1 MNRDLSLFGMC
12 HVAKRS
18 ALAAFFGA
26 LAALSLPHPAQAQD
40 TYPSKPIRI
49 VVGFAPGGLTDIYA
63 RLFANHLQ
71 SKYAQPVIVDNKPG
85 AATIVGTQIVAK
97 APPDGYTLCFCVTNV
112 MTNQFFRT
120 ELPYKVEELTPVA
133 LGFRST
139 TVLIVPNDSPFQTVD
154 QLVAYAKKNPGKL
167 NYSTTGSGGAT
178 HLVGEL
184 FASVAGI
191 QAVPVAYKGAAPAT
205 MAVGTKEVQYAFSAI
220 ATAKPLLQDK
230 RVRALAVAE
239 EERVPAVHE
248 VPTMAEAGYKGVAT
262 GVWYGLM
269 APTGTPRRVIE
280 LLNREMNAFFTS
292 KPIQDRLIAGGE
304 RPLGNATPEQM
315 AEYIA
320 KDTELMRKI
329 IQPLNLKLE

>member
-1 MNRDLSLFGMC
+1 MRLHRTRNLLC
-12 HVAKRS
+12 
-18 ALAAFFGA
+18 AAFG
-26 LAALSLPHPAQAQD
+26 AALLASTLIAPAAAQQA
-40 TYPSKPIRI
+40 YPTKPIRL
-49 VVGFAPGGLTDIYA
+49 VVGFAPGGLTDVYA
-63 RLFANHLQ
+63 RLFASHLQ
-71 SKYAQPVIVDNKPG
+71 TKYGQPVVVDNKPG

-112 MTNQFFRT
+112 TTNQFFRT
-120 ELPYKVEELTPVA
+120 ELPYKVEELTPIA

-139 TVLIVPNDSPFQTVD
+139 TVLIVPGDSPFQTVRD
-154 QLVAYAKKNPGKL
+154 LVDFAKKNPGKL

-184 FASVAGI
+184 FNSVAGI
-191 QAVPVAYKGAAPAT
+191 QTVPVPYKGAAPAT

-239 EERVPAVHE
+239 EVRVPAVAD
-248 VPTMAEAGYKGVAT
+248 VPTMAEAGYNGVAT

-269 APTGTPRRVIE
+269 APTGTPRPIID
-280 LLNREMNAFFTS
+280 LLNQEMNAFFTS
-292 KPIQDRLIAGGE
+292 KPIVEKLVAGGE
-304 RPLGNATPEQM
+304 RPLGNATPQQM
-315 AEYIA
+315 ADYIA
-320 KDTELMRKI
+320 RDTEVMRKI

>member
-1 MNRDLSLFGMC
+1 M
-12 HVAKRS
+12 V
-18 ALAAFFGA
+18 
-26 LAALSLPHPAQAQD
+26 
-40 TYPSKPIRI
+40 
-49 VVGFAPGGLTDIYA
+49 
-63 RLFANHLQ
+63 
-71 SKYAQPVIVDNKPG
+71 VDNKPG

-112 MTNQFFRT
+112 TTNQFFRT
-120 ELPYKVEELTPVA
+120 ELPYKVEDLTPVA

-139 TVLIVPNDSPFQTVD
+139 TVLIVPGDSPFQTVE
-154 QLVAYAKKNPGKL
+154 QLVAYARKNPGKL
-167 NYSTTGSGGAT
+167 NYSTTGAGGAT

-191 QAVPVAYKGAAPAT
+191 QAVPVPYKGAAPAT
-205 MAVGTKEVQYAFSAI
+205 MAVGTKEVQYTFSAI

-239 EERVPAVHE
+239 ETRVPAVQE

-269 APTGTPRRVIE
+269 APTGTPRPVIE

-292 KPIQDRLIAGGE
+292 KPIQDRLVAGGE
-304 RPLGNATPEQM
+304 RPLGNVTPQQM

-320 KDTELMRKI
+320 VDTELMRKI